1 MGFESDVQ
9 TRKFQAVIS
18 HVHRGSKESSLDSL
32 HLTEGKKWSGRSLGR
47 AWVRW
52 PHHFKAGDLVEIEWK
67 ISKLN
72 GSLKPMFPYDSL
84 WNLLFMV
91 LFLLGVSWVAG
102 VIASTLYFSTEGVQW
117 VAISSGPPHISW
129 IGLIVLIVVF
139 IVLWHPLVDYLER
152 QGRWGIWAAEQ
163 FPPPLETPKV

>member
-18 HVHRGSKESSLDSL
+18 HVHRGSKESTVDSL
-32 HLTEGKKWSGRSLGR
+32 HLTEGKKWGRRSLGR
-47 AWVRW
+47 AWVTW

-72 GSLKPMFPYDSL
+72 ASLKPMFPYDSL

-91 LFLLGVSWVAG
+91 LFLLGVSWIAG
-102 VIASTLYFSTEGVQW
+102 FVASTLY
-117 VAISSGPPHISW
+117 SW
-129 IGLIVLIVVF
+129 IGLIVRLIVLIVVF

-152 QGRWGIWAAEQ
+152 QGRWRIWETA
-163 FPPPLETPKV
+163 PPPLETPKV